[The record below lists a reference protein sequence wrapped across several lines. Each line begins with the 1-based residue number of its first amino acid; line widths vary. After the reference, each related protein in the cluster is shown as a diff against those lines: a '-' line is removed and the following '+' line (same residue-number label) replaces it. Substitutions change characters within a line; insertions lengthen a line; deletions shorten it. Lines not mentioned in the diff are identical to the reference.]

1 MTDITMGTGTFRL
14 ADVFSK
20 SFAIYGRRFVPFIV
34 LTAIGSI
41 PSYLILFYLL
51 LIGLNGPPSYPG
63 ELAGFMAEVVDM
75 ATKSLASGAVMY
87 GAIQERD
94 GRTFSVG
101 DSVQIVLGRFLP
113 IIVVASIVTMLGK
126 ILLAIPGLIFDNMDI
141 VGLGMILLIVP
152 ALILTCM
159 WIVASPVCVV
169 ERAGV
174 FTSMSRSSF
183 LTKGYRWQVLGMFL
197 LMQVITAIAVP
208 IFATFSWTGPTIG
221 SIAGLALSAIIG
233 AFNDVLIGV
242 LYFELRAVSDL
253 RMGVPS

>member
-20 SFAIYGRRFVPFIV
+20 SFAIYGRRFVPLIV

-41 PSYLILFYLL
+41 PSYLILFYFL
-51 LIGLNGPPSYPG
+51 LIGLIGPPSYPG
-63 ELAGFMAEVVDM
+63 YLAGFMVGVVSM

-87 GAIQERD
+87 GVVQELH
-94 GRTFSVG
+94 GRAFSVG
-101 DSVQIVLGRFLP
+101 DSIQIVLGRFLP
-113 IIVVASIVTMLGK
+113 IIVVALIITMLGK
-126 ILLAIPGLIFDNMDI
+126 FLLAVPGLIFHSMDI
-141 VGLGMILLIVP
+141 VELGMILLIVP

-159 WIVASPVCVV
+159 CIVALPACVV

-174 FTSMSRSSF
+174 FASMSRSSF

-197 LMQVITAIAVP
+197 LMQVITAFVVP
-208 IFATFSWTGPTIG
+208 IFAAFSWTGPTV
-221 SIAGLALSAIIG
+221 APVAALALSAIIG

-242 LYFELRAVSDL
+242 LYDELRAVSVL
-253 RMGVPS
+253 RMGAPS